1 MTKDK
6 IQPTGNLEKVLSEF
20 DEHQRR
26 LIMANTGSIQ
36 LTDGCSIG
44 CTFCGFESKKGV
56 RDYIPF
62 KFIEGLVK
70 KYKTELSKSHPFL
83 YYASDPFDYDFDGH
97 NYIDIH
103 NLFEKA
109 CDYSPFVSTAVPRGK
124 EEFVIKTLLEN
135 NGHKKK
141 WNNNLID
148 RISVSYMNRKR
159 LKKTFLKHI
168 PSLNPAAQ
176 TKITYFGNGQKESY
190 EKIICKKF
198 GLSKKEYSESVPGVL
213 PHGFDWYSAY
223 ITELP
228 GRRFLTSWG
237 SPVNFREVIGAFTT
251 DNIRDILDIDF
262 NMAKLG
268 KRNKENL
275 SKHGIGC
282 YHGVLM
288 NPSGVYNLRSVRPS
302 PSYTTGQ
309 IKNPIYPTKFK
320 VARLERFENTKFP
333 AYRTVSS

>member
-1 MTKDK
+1 MTESN
-6 IQPTGNLEKVLSEF
+6 IQPTGNLEKVLSKF

-26 LIMANTGSIQ
+26 GIMANVGSIQ

-44 CTFCGFESKKGV
+44 CSFCGFESKKGV

-62 KFIEGLVK
+62 ELIESLVE
-70 KYKTELSKSHPFL
+70 KYKTEFAKAGPFL

-97 NYIDIH
+97 TYIDVH
-103 NLFEKA
+103 NLFENA
-109 CDYSPFVSTAVPRGK
+109 CNYSPFVSTAVPRGK

-141 WNNNLID
+141 WNNNLIN

-159 LKKTFLKHI
+159 LAKAFSKHI
-168 PSLNPAAQ
+168 PSLNPIAQ

-190 EKIICKKF
+190 EKIIRKKF
-198 GLSKKEYSESVPGVL
+198 GLDKKEYSESVPGVL

-223 ITELP
+223 IAEIP

-237 SPVNFREVIGAFTT
+237 SLVNFREVIGAFTT

-288 NPSGVYNLRSVRPS
+288 DPSGVYNLRSVRPS
-302 PSYTTGQ
+302 PLYPTGQ
-309 IKNPIYPTKFK
+309 IKKPINPLKFK
-320 VARLERFENTKFP
+320 VAKLKRFGCVKYP
-333 AYRTVSS
+333 LYRTVSS